1 MPLNIGT
8 KQLRDTLERMQEF
21 VKESGHEYVTI
32 EHLLYV
38 SLDDPRVAKIIKTAG
53 ASVENIKCD
62 LENYFDNNVEKV
74 FAERIT
80 ITMAFER
87 VIRRALTHLIS
98 SSKDS
103 NDIDVIDTFISLY
116 DEEESFARFVLLDN
130 GVTRL
135 HVLREVSHKELRSP
149 LEILEERKQ
158 REYEEEMEEEFGLDE
173 DDMPFG
179 DESPS
184 ALINYAVNLTELARQ
199 GLIDKII
206 GRQKELRRTMEVLN
220 RRKKNNPLLV
230 GEAGVGKTA
239 LGEGLALKIVTDDVP
254 EKLKGHE
261 VFALDMGALIAGTKF
276 RGEFEE
282 RLKQVI
288 SEVKMRDDIIL
299 FIDELHTIVGA
310 GTGSGASLDASN
322 ILKPALAD
330 GSIKCIG
337 ATTYEEYRNHI
348 LKDKALARR
357 FQKIDIKEP
366 SHNETVA
373 ILTGLKSY
381 YEEHYDIEYTLEA
394 LESAVGLTNKYITD
408 RYLPDKAIDII
419 DEAGARNSLND
430 GKQIKLI
437 TDEYI
442 EQVVS
447 DIVQVPLSQISS
459 TDKKSIKKLDAR
471 LKKEIFGQNEAID
484 KIVKAIKISRAGI
497 GNTDK
502 PVGSFLFCGMTGTGK
517 TELAKQLAAK
527 MSIEFVRFDMSEYT
541 EKHTVSK
548 LIGAPP
554 GYVGFDQPGMLTEE
568 VIKKP
573 HSVILLDEIEKA
585 HQDVFN
591 TLLQIMDYGVLTDN
605 TGRKANFK
613 HAIIIM
619 TSNVG
624 AKEMSGNSIGFVEDN
639 QIEMK
644 TEKAVEKFFSP
655 EFRNRLDSTVYFNP
669 LSEKL
674 MKLIVDKQLTKLRA
688 DLKEKEIEIKM
699 LPSARKWFAL
709 HGFEPKLGAR
719 PLERLMKQE
728 IQEKLVDEILFGKL
742 ENGGLVK
749 VAVKNKKIDLIIN

>member
-8 KQLRDTLERMQEF
+8 PQLRSTLEQMQVF

-32 EHLLYV
+32 EHLLYATLADARIV
-38 SLDDPRVAKIIKTAG
+38 KIITSAG
-53 ASVENIKCD
+53 SSINNIKQD
-62 LENYFDNNVEKV
+62 LETYFDENVEKIYP
-74 FAERIT
+74 EKIT

-103 NDIDVIDTFISLY
+103 NDIDVVDTFISIY

-135 HVLREVSHKELRSP
+135 HALREVSHKEIRSP
-149 LEILEERKQ
+149 LDIRAERKQ
-158 REYEEEMEEEFGLDE
+158 QEFEQEVEEEFGYDPDE
-173 DDMPFG
+173 DEFEEPA
-179 DESPS
+179 S
-184 ALINYAVNLTELARQ
+184 ALFDYAVNLTELARQ
-199 GLIDKII
+199 GHIDKII
-206 GRQKELRRTMEVLN
+206 GRTKELRRTMEVLN

-239 LGEGLALKIVTDDVP
+239 IGEGLALKIVTGDVP
-254 EKLKGHE
+254 DKIKDHE
-261 VFALDMGALIAGTKF
+261 VYALDMGALIAGTKF

-288 SEVKMRDDIIL
+288 NEVKLADNIIL

-310 GTGSGASLDASN
+310 GAGAGASLDASN
-322 ILKPALAD
+322 ILKPALSD

-357 FQKIDIKEP
+357 FQKIDIAEP
-366 SHNETVA
+366 THNEAVA

-394 LESAVGLTNKYITD
+394 LEAAVGLTGKYIND
-408 RYLPDKAIDII
+408 RFLPDKAIDII

-437 TDEYI
+437 TEEYI

-447 DIVQVPLSQISS
+447 DIIKVPLTQISS
-459 TDKKSIKKLDAR
+459 SDKKSIKMLDSK
-471 LKKEIFGQNEAID
+471 LKKVIFGQDEAIN
-484 KIVKAIKISRAGI
+484 KVVKAIKISRAGI
-497 GNTDK
+497 GNTEK

-517 TELAKQLAAK
+517 TELTKQLAEK
-527 MSIEFVRFDMSEYT
+527 MHVDFIRFDMSEYS

-605 TGRKANFK
+605 TGRKASFK
-613 HAIIIM
+613 HAVIIM

-639 QIEMK
+639 QVEIK

-655 EFRNRLDSTVYFNP
+655 EFRNRLDSTIYFKP
-669 LSEKL
+669 LSEDM
-674 MKLIVDKQLTKLRA
+674 MKLIVDKQVAKLRK
-688 DLKEKEIEIKM
+688 DLKEKDIEIIIQ
-699 LPSARKWFAL
+699 PSARKWFAL

-719 PLERLMKQE
+719 PLERLIKLE

-742 ENGGLVK
+742 ENGGHVK
-749 VAVKNKKIDLIIN
+749 VGVKDKKINLIIK

>member
-8 KQLRDTLERMQEF
+8 RQLRATLERMQEF
-21 VKESGHEYVTI
+21 VKELGHEYVTI

-38 SLDDPRVAKIIKTAG
+38 TLDDPRIEKIINSAG
-53 ASVENIKCD
+53 SSTKKIKNDLEKYFDENI
-62 LENYFDNNVEKV
+62 EKIYP
-74 FAERIT
+74 ERIT
-80 ITMAFER
+80 ITIGFER

-98 SSKDS
+98 SSKSS

-116 DEEESFARFVLLDN
+116 DEEESFARFVLLNN
-130 GVTRL
+130 GISRL
-135 HVLREVSHKELRSP
+135 HVLREVSHSDIQINSQ
-149 LEILEERKQ
+149 EISNNNEQHLNE
-158 REYEEEMEEEFGLDE
+158 DE
-173 DDMPFG
+173 DFYLETEDNPENMQGSNPL
-179 DESPS
+179 S
-184 ALINYAVNLTELARQ
+184 LYAVNLTELARQ
-199 GLIDKII
+199 GQIDKII
-206 GRQKELRRTMEVLN
+206 GRKNELRRTMEVLN

-239 LGEGLALKIVTDDVP
+239 MGEGLALKIVSNEVP
-254 EKLKGHE
+254 NKLKDHE
-261 VFALDMGALIAGTKF
+261 VYALDMGALIAGTKF

-282 RLKQVI
+282 RLKNVI
-288 SEVKMRDDIIL
+288 NEAKAMDKVIL
-299 FIDELHTIVGA
+299 FIDELHTIIGA
-310 GTGSGASLDASN
+310 GSGAGDSLDASN

-337 ATTYEEYRNHI
+337 ATTYDEYRKHI

-366 SHNETVA
+366 THNEAVA

-381 YEEHYDIEYTLEA
+381 YEEHYEIEYTLEA
-394 LESAVGLTNKYITD
+394 LEAAVGLTHKYITD

-419 DEAGARNSLND
+419 DEAGAKNSLND
-430 GKQIKLI
+430 KKQLKLI
-437 TDEYI
+437 NEEYI
-442 EQVVS
+442 EKVVS
-447 DIVQVPLSQISS
+447 DIIQVPISQISTS
-459 TDKKSIKKLDAR
+459 DKKSIKTLASR
-471 LKKEIFGQNEAID
+471 LKKEIFGQDDAIE

-497 GNTDK
+497 GNSEK

-517 TELAKQLAAK
+517 TELAKQIASK
-527 MSIEFVRFDMSEYT
+527 MNVEFIRFDMSEYT

-585 HQDVFN
+585 HKDVFN

-624 AKEMSGNSIGFVEDN
+624 AKEMHTNSIGFVEDE
-639 QIEMK
+639 QINLK

-655 EFRNRLDSTVYFNP
+655 EFRNRLDATIFFNP
-669 LSEKL
+669 LTEEL
-674 MKLIVDKQLTKLRA
+674 MKLIVDKQINILRA
-688 DLKEKEIEIKM
+688 DLKEKDIDIKM

-709 HGFEPKLGAR
+709 HGFDPKLGAR
-719 PLERLMKQE
+719 PLQRLIKSE

-742 ENGGLVK
+742 ENGGTIK
-749 VAVKNKKIDLIIN
+749 VGVKNKKIVLNIN